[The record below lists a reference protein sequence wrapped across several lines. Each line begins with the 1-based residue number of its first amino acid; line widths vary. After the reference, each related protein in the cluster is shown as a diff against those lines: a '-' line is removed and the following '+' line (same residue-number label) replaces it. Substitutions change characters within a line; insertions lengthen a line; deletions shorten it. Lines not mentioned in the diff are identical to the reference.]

1 MDANCVKVIKHGYN
15 KGISSFHNL
24 EDLNTSMHN
33 QWVALHGWS
42 KNKMV
47 NKEKIATNRSK
58 DGSTR
63 ECWYLAILDKIEGTT
78 VREESSITGKGW
90 YLVKA
95 KGQIKCLYLVIK
107 APSFISDLSTRE
119 VLTL

>member
-1 MDANCVKVIKHGYN
+1 
-15 KGISSFHNL
+15 
-24 EDLNTSMHN
+24 
-33 QWVALHGWS
+33 
-42 KNKMV
+42 MV

-95 KGQIKCLYLVIK
+95 KG
-107 APSFISDLSTRE
+107 
-119 VLTL
+119 